1 MIRLAII
8 PIGMSRCGFFVSS
21 AVVETASKPMK
32 AKKTIAAPLI
42 TRRKPLGMNG
52 CQFVGLTIKAPKEMT
67 KTTTAILIIT
77 IVAVGASRFPEC
89 RK

>member
-32 AKKTIAAPLI
+32 AKNTIAAPLI
-42 TRRKPLGMNG
+42 TPPKPLGMNG
-52 CQFVGLTIKAPKEMT
+52 CQFVGLTMNAPNAIT
-67 KTTTAILIIT
+67 KTDDGNLDHHDDLLVRAL
-77 IVAVGASRFPEC
+77 SRIP
-89 RK
+89 